1 LGLAAPQSSSAE
13 EAIAAW
19 GRNMAVFSFGSNS
32 RVPGK
37 IVAELG
43 WSPARRSI
51 TQLIVNEMI

>member
-1 LGLAAPQSSSAE
+1 
-13 EAIAAW
+13 
-19 GRNMAVFSFGSNS
+19 MAVFSFGSNS

-43 WSPARRSI
+43 RSPARRSI